1 MTLEL
6 MTAFLNKLGY
16 SIKEDTEVRSVNYNG
31 HAQSVEVKVFNVYY
45 RNQVMTNFLL
55 YLKGSDRIKWVY
67 DHEREKLSESV
78 ALTIIK

>member
-1 MTLEL
+1 MTLDL

-45 RNQVMTNFLL
+45 GGSNMTNFLFH
-55 YLKGSDRIKWVY
+55 LKGSDRISWVY
-67 DHEREKLSESV
+67 AHEREKLTESI
-78 ALTIIK
+78 ALITRK